1 MNSAMRTAGIISG
14 IAIAVSIVVG
24 LVIVVIGRVN
34 GWTTSLLYSNAFFV
48 AGVLIAGA
56 GIANRLRPQSDLTR
70 NSQNLVIVC
79 FLSGT
84 CLILASVLI
93 SKLF

>member
-1 MNSAMRTAGIISG
+1 VRTAGLIGG
-14 IAIAVSIVVG
+14 IAVAFSSVVAIV
-24 LVIVVIGRVN
+24 IIVIGRVN
-34 GWTTSLLYSNAFFV
+34 GWTTSLLYSNALFV

-56 GIANRLRPQSDLTR
+56 GIANRLRPQSELTR
-70 NSQNLVIVC
+70 NSHNLVIVC